1 MSECT
6 ECPFKRQFLEFI
18 DRIRKSDI
26 KANKSLKERIVINTL
41 ENIDYKAIVK
51 YRLGNIRYYGEVVK
65 FKSIPRILSYV
76 FKILNT
82 EDGSVKKYGYS
93 IGWHFIQQID
103 ARTRNICNT
112 GVYEDSMSELIE
124 DIWILVKN
132 LMEFKYENTTMFNV
146 NNESKFKE
154 FIEKIEN
161 EHFGDH
167 IAHIN

>member
-6 ECPFKRQFLEFI
+6 DCPFKRQFLEFI
-18 DRIRKSDI
+18 DRLRKSDI

-76 FKILNT
+76 YRILNPDDSIK
-82 EDGSVKKYGYS
+82 EYGYS
-93 IGWHFIQQID
+93 IGWHFLQQID
-103 ARTRNICNT
+103 ATTRNICNSYICET
-112 GVYEDSMSELIE
+112 SISEQIE
-124 DIWILVKN
+124 DIWILNKN
-132 LMEFKYENTTMFNV
+132 LMEFKYESATMFNV
-146 NNESKFKE
+146 SNESKFKE
-154 FIEKIEN
+154 FIENIEN
-161 EHFGDH
+161 EHFGKL

>member
-6 ECPFKRQFLEFI
+6 ECPVKRQFLEFI

-26 KANKSLKERIVINTL
+26 KANKSLKERIVINML

-65 FKSIPRILSYV
+65 FKTVPRILSYV
-76 FKILNT
+76 YKILDT
-82 EDGSVKKYGYS
+82 DDGSIKKYGYS
-93 IGWHFIQQID
+93 INWHFIQQID
-103 ARTRNICNT
+103 ATTRNICNT

-124 DIWILVKN
+124 DIWILDKN
-132 LMEFKYENTTMFNV
+132 LMEFKYESATMFNV
-146 NNESKFKE
+146 SNESKFKE
-154 FIEKIEN
+154 FIENIEN
-161 EHFGDH
+161 EHFGKL